1 MPPAPPAPATPD
13 DAGTPALPLP
23 AAVLWDMDGT
33 LVDTEPCWMAAER
46 ELVRRHG
53 GTWGQE
59 DAEAIVGM
67 PLTVGAARLQ
77 AAGVDLPVPEIVE
90 RMLDH
95 VIATLDDHADWQP
108 GALDLLVALQEAG
121 VPCALVTMSYRRLA
135 EAVLQQAPAGAFTV
149 LVTGDEVT
157 HGKPHPEPFLA
168 AAAALGVDVTACV
181 AIERRGASCPGPQTA
196 AAASARGVTPSARS
210 TASTDTSGGSP
221 PNAGHRLWCAHQ
233 PHSALVRGCH
243 RPVSAAARMPAQI
256 ARTRR
261 SVVTSSAG
269 SGVCRSTTPSPRYT
283 SWSIAGGRPF
293 SRETTSA

>member
-181 AIERRGASCPGPQTA
+181 AIE
-196 AAASARGVTPSARS
+196 
-210 TASTDTSGGSP
+210 DSP
-221 PNAGHRLWCAHQ
+221 PGIG
-233 PHSALVRGCH
+233 SALASG
-243 RPVSAAARMPAQI
+243 
-256 ARTRR
+256 ARTLGVQHIVPVEPRPGLSR
-261 SVVTSSAG
+261 VASLADVSLADLARLRAG
-269 SGVCRSTTPSPRYT
+269 EVFDRLAPASDAAT
-283 SWSIAGGRPF
+283 GR
-293 SRETTSA
+293 